1 MNRIRRIAS
10 LAEFVPLFIASSALF
25 ILMLM
30 TFADVMLRSTINAPI
45 EAATEFTR
53 ILVALTVFAALPV
66 VSGRGEH
73 IAVDL
78 LDPLLGKLATRL
90 RDGLLPIFCGAML
103 YWPMQR
109 IFLLGNRARD
119 YGDVTEYLHIPQ
131 YLIAFGIGLSVAVTA
146 LVLICRGVLVLF
158 DKPGLG
164 ETAQSAA
171 DTDEWV

>member
-10 LAEFVPLFIASSALF
+10 LAEFVPLIVASSALF

-45 EAATEFTR
+45 EAATELTR
-53 ILVALTVFAALPV
+53 ILVASTVFAALPV

-90 RDGLLPIFCGAML
+90 RDGLLSIFCGVML
-103 YWPMQR
+103 YWPCNGFFCSA
-109 IFLLGNRARD
+109 IGHAT
-119 YGDVTEYLHIPQ
+119 TEM
-131 YLIAFGIGLSVAVTA
+131 
-146 LVLICRGVLVLF
+146 
-158 DKPGLG
+158 
-164 ETAQSAA
+164 
-171 DTDEWV
+171 